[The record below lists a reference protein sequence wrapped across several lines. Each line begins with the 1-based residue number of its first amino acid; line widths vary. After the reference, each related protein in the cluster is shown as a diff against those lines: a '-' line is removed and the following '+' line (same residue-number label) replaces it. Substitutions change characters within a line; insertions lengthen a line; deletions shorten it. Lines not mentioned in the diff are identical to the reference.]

1 MKKKIIYSILM
12 LLVASVSFFSC
23 KEEIYVPLMDIS
35 TKSISMQE
43 DLDSVTFTLTTD
55 NKWTVSFDDATI
67 PNWLQ
72 LDKAAGDAGTTVI
85 KIKTL
90 SPNTTGAIRRAIVRI
105 SCDNGQARRIKIY
118 QAPTI
123 YPSYNTSPIAPD
135 ATGMSSTATQLIAK
149 IKLGINLGNTLE
161 LKGVNADPTEAN
173 IKFIKQMGFNAV
185 RIPCGWDYVGGA
197 KDSKTSEIAPAY
209 VAKVKQVVQWCVE
222 NDMYVFVNIHW
233 DGGWLESKELSDFKT
248 PETKRQSH
256 NYDPASSRQD
266 SVNAKQKALWQQIA
280 TSLRDFDEHL
290 MFASAN
296 EPNAE
301 SAAEMKILLR
311 YHKTFIDAVRSTGGR
326 NTYRTLIVQ
335 GATDYIS
342 PDDFAAF
349 KDPTPN
355 RLAFE
360 WHTYTPSSF
369 TILSNDRVDGGWDD
383 VRFYW
388 GAGNHSTLE
397 PNRNCSYGEEAE
409 LLSGY
414 NQIKTKFIDKGIP
427 CIMGEYSSQ
436 RWNATSKFKPLELDK
451 HNKSVDDWYTFNTK
465 QCKAIGGAPFTWD
478 TGGLFNRATNVVN
491 DQRTLDAIIAGSK

>member
-1 MKKKIIYSILM
+1 MKRNNFLTILVLLIACFVVVSCDTTTTLEPQLTLANMTDSIPRDGGAATLSFKCNDTW
-12 LLVASVSFFSC
+12 SV
-23 KEEIYVPLMDIS
+23 D
-35 TKSISMQE
+35 
-43 DLDSVTFTLTTD
+43 TLGYGWV
-55 NKWTVSFDDATI
+55 KLSQVSGIAGDATI
-67 PNWLQ
+67 NVTIS
-72 LDKAAGDAGTTVI
+72 ANSTTSTRS
-85 KIKTL
+85 KIIFVSST
-90 SPNTTGAIRRAIVRI
+90 
-105 SCDNGQARRIKIY
+105 NGQARRVVIR
-118 QAPTI
+118 QAAAI
-123 YPSYNTSPIAPD
+123 YPSYNTTPKAPN
-135 ATGMSSTATQLIAK
+135 ATGMSSTATQLIAQ
-149 IKLGINLGNTLE
+149 IKLGINFGNTLE
-161 LKGVNADPTEAN
+161 LKGINADPTEAN

-185 RIPCGWDYVGGA
+185 RIPCAPDYVGKA
-197 KDSKTSEIAPAY
+197 KDSPVSKIDPAY
-209 VAKVKQVVQWCVE
+209 LAKVKQVVQWCVE

-256 NYDPASSRQD
+256 NYDPLSLRKD
-266 SVNAKQKALWQQIA
+266 TVNAKQKALWQQMA

-301 SAAEMKILLR
+301 SVAEMKILLT

-326 NTYRTLIVQ
+326 NTYRTLIIQ
-335 GATDYIS
+335 GHTDYIS
-342 PDDFAAF
+342 PDNFAAF
-349 KDPTPN
+349 NDPTPN
-355 RLAFE
+355 RLVFE

>member
-1 MKKKIIYSILM
+1 MKRNNFIIVLVLLIAGFVVVSCTTTTTLEPQLTLANMTDSIPRDGGAVTLSFKCNDTW
-12 LLVASVSFFSC
+12 SV
-23 KEEIYVPLMDIS
+23 D
-35 TKSISMQE
+35 
-43 DLDSVTFTLTTD
+43 TLGYGWL
-55 NKWTVSFDDATI
+55 KLSQVSGIAGDATI
-67 PNWLQ
+67 NVTIS
-72 LDKAAGDAGTTVI
+72 ANSTVSSRS
-85 KIKTL
+85 KIIFVSST
-90 SPNTTGAIRRAIVRI
+90 
-105 SCDNGQARRIKIY
+105 NGQARRVIIN

-123 YPSYNTSPIAPD
+123 YPSYNTAPIAPD
-135 ATGMSSTATQLIAK
+135 ATGMGSTATQLIAK

-197 KDSKTSEIAPAY
+197 KDSPASKIDPAY

-222 NDMYVFVNIHW
+222 NDLYVFVNIHW
-233 DGGWLESKELSDFKT
+233 DGGWLEEKK
-248 PETKRQSH
+248 
-256 NYDPASSRQD
+256 NYVTARQD

-280 TSLRDFDEHL
+280 TSLRNFDEHL

-296 EPNAE
+296 EPNAGT
-301 SAAEMKILLR
+301 AAEMKILLT

-335 GATDYIS
+335 GNTDYIS
-342 PDDFAAF
+342 PDDFTAF
-349 KDPTPN
+349 NDPTPN

-369 TILSNDRVDGGWDD
+369 TILSNDKVDGGWDD

-397 PNRNCSYGEEAE
+397 PNRNCSYGEETE
-409 LLSGY
+409 SLVGY

-478 TGGLFNRATNVVN
+478 TGGLFNRGTNVVN

>member
-1 MKKKIIYSILM
+1 MKKQLRYSILV
-12 LLVASVSFFSC
+12 LLVTSVSFFSC
-23 KEEIYVPLMDIS
+23 KEENYVPLMDVS
-35 TKSISMQE
+35 TKSISFP
-43 DLDSVTFTLTTD
+43 DNLDSLNITLATD
-55 NKWTVSFDDATI
+55 NKWSVSFDDATI
-67 PNWLQ
+67 PGWLQ
-72 LDKAAGDAGTTVI
+72 LDQTGGNSGSSTI
-85 KIKTL
+85 KFKTISL
-90 SPNTTGAIRRAIVRI
+90 NTTGATRRAIVRI
-105 SCDNGQARRIKIY
+105 TCDNGQARRIKVY
-118 QAPTI
+118 QAPKI
-123 YPSYNTSPIAPD
+123 YPSYNTAPIAPD
-135 ATGMSSTATQLIAK
+135 ASGMSSTATQLIAK

-197 KDSKTSEIAPAY
+197 KDSPTSKINPAY

-222 NDMYVFVNIHW
+222 NDLYVFVNIHW
-233 DGGWLESKELSDFKT
+233 DGGWLESKKKMDGTTESN
-248 PETKRQSH
+248 
-256 NYDPASSRQD
+256 NYNPASSRKD

-301 SAAEMKILLR
+301 TAAEMEILLT

-349 KDPTPN
+349 NDPTPN

-360 WHTYTPSSF
+360 WHTYSPSSF
-369 TILSNDRVDGGWDD
+369 TILSNDKVDGGWDD

-397 PNRNCSYGEEAE
+397 PSRNSSYGEETE
-409 LLSGY
+409 LLAGY

-427 CIMGEYSSQ
+427 CIMGEYSAQ

-478 TGGLFNRATNVVN
+478 TGGLFNRETNVVN
-491 DQRTLDAIIAGSK
+491 DQRTLDAIITGSK

>member
-1 MKKKIIYSILM
+1 MRLNQILACA
-12 LLVASVSFFSC
+12 LLLLIFPVVSCSKTAELEPQLSVSPASASFPATGGTLA
-23 KEEIYVPLMDIS
+23 VG
-35 TKSISMQE
+35 
-43 DLDSVTFTLTTD
+43 VTCND
-55 NKWTVSFDDATI
+55 NWKVSNPAS
-67 PNWLQ
+67 WLQ
-72 LDKAAGDAGTTVI
+72 LDKTSGGNGSDSIHLTTKLNDTGTI
-85 KIKTL
+85 RSAIL
-90 SPNTTGAIRRAIVRI
+90 SVD
-105 SCDNGQARRIKIY
+105 SENGQARRVSVS
-118 QAPTI
+118 QACQI
-123 YPSYNTSPIAPD
+123 YPSYNTSPQAPD

-161 LKGVNADPTEAN
+161 LKGINADPTEAN

-197 KDSKTSEIAPAY
+197 KDSKTSKIDPAY
-209 VAKVKQVVQWCVE
+209 VDKVKQVVQWCVE
-222 NDMYVFVNIHW
+222 NDLYVFVNIHW
-233 DGGWLESKELSDFKT
+233 DGGWLESKEWSKDKPT
-248 PETKRQSH
+248 H
-256 NYDPASSRQD
+256 NYDPLSSRKD
-266 SVNAKQKALWQQIA
+266 SVNAKQKALWEQIA

-301 SAAEMKILLR
+301 SAAEMKILLT

-335 GATDYIS
+335 GTTDLIS
-342 PDDFAAF
+342 PADFAAF
-349 KDPTPN
+349 NDPTPN

-369 TILSNDRVDGGWDD
+369 TILSDDKVNGGWDD

-397 PNRNCSYGEEAE
+397 SNRNCTYGEETE
-409 LLSGY
+409 LLAGY

-427 CIMGEYSSQ
+427 CILGEYSAQ
-436 RWNATSKFKPLELDK
+436 RWTATSKFKPLELDK

-465 QCKAIGGAPFTWD
+465 QCKTIGAAPFYWE
-478 TGGLFNRATNVVN
+478 TGGVLDRVN
-491 DQRTLDAIIAGSK
+491 NTVKDQRTIDAIVAGNK